1 MTRIVLVRH
10 GESACNVA
18 GIVGGHSGCTGLTST
33 GLRQA
38 EMLRDRLIATGELSG
53 AEALYS
59 SVLPRAS
66 ETARII
72 APGVGGTTIAVTE
85 LCDLCE
91 LHPGEGDG
99 LTWVSFRELYGEP
112 DWEADPYSAISP
124 GGENWIGF
132 VDRAAG
138 AVTTLAERHSGGLVV
153 VACHGG
159 IVEATMLSFLPL
171 TDRTRPL
178 GLPTSYTSMTE
189 WEHDGSGWRLLRYN
203 DVAHLGGPSLAQ
215 RDGAHRARP
224 EAQQA

>member
-1 MTRIVLVRH
+1 VTRIVLVRH

-33 GLRQA
+33 GLRQV
-38 EMLRDRLIATGELSG
+38 EMLRDRLNTTGELSG

-59 SVLPRAS
+59 SVLQRAS
-66 ETARII
+66 QTARII
-72 APGVGGTTIAVTE
+72 APGVGDSKIVVTE

-99 LTWVSFRELYGEP
+99 LTWESFRESYGEP
-112 DWEADPYSAISP
+112 DWEADPHSAVAP
-124 GGENWIGF
+124 GGESWIGF
-132 VDRAAG
+132 VDRAAD
-138 AVTTLAERHSGGLVV
+138 AVSSLAHRHEGGLVV

-171 TDRTRPL
+171 KDRTRPL
-178 GLPTSYTSMTE
+178 GLPTAYTSMTE
-189 WEHDGSGWRLLRYN
+189 WEHDGSGWQLVRYN

-215 RDGAHRARP
+215 RDGAHRARR